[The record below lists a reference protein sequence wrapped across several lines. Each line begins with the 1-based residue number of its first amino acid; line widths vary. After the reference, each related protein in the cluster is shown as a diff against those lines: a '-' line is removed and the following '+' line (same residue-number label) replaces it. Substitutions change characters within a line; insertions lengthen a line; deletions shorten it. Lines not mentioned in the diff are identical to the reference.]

1 MSIALS
7 FKTLQKC
14 RKIADF
20 ASSTSSMQTIQV
32 ETRQIIVVPEAARK
46 MRLEDFLLA
55 HFSHLSKMYLR
66 DLVNRELC
74 EVNGRW
80 ENIGRRLLPND
91 LVEIV
96 IDTTRETAML
106 PEKMPLDI
114 IFEDEHLIALN
125 KPVGMLVHPSHRENR
140 GTLLNGLADYLNPHK
155 PTLTTPA
162 IRPGLP
168 HRLDKDT
175 SGILVVAKTKLAHR
189 NLTRAFMRKQADKR
203 YLAVV
208 SGHPT
213 AESGEID
220 APIGRDAEAKLW
232 KVMPDGKPALSR
244 YKVLKRFD
252 SCSLVELEPV
262 TGRTNQLRVHLEHI
276 GHPVIGDVVRG
287 GGERDRLYLHAHKLS
302 VPHPAEHGRRVEV
315 EAPMPT
321 EFSFLIDRHRATS
334 P

>member
-1 MSIALS
+1 M
-7 FKTLQKC
+7 
-14 RKIADF
+14 
-20 ASSTSSMQTIQV
+20 
-32 ETRQIIVVPEAARK
+32 ETRQIIVVPETARK

-55 HFSHLSKMYLR
+55 HFSRLSKMYLR
-66 DLVNRELC
+66 EIVNRELC

-96 IDTTRETAML
+96 VDPERETAML

-114 IFEDEHLIALN
+114 IFEDEQIIALN
-125 KPVGMLVHPSHRENR
+125 KPARVLVHPSHRENR
-140 GTLLNGLADYLNPHK
+140 GTLLNGLAYYLNPHE

-175 SGILVVAKTKLAHR
+175 SGVLVVAKTKLAQR
-189 NLTRAFMRKQADKR
+189 NLTRAFMRKHVDKR

-208 SGHPT
+208 VGCPDR
-213 AESGEID
+213 ESGEIE

-232 KVMPDGKPALSR
+232 KVMSEGKDALSR
-244 YKVLKRFD
+244 YRVVERSD
-252 SCSLVELEPV
+252 GHSLVELEPV
-262 TGRTNQLRVHLEHI
+262 TGRTNQLRIHCQHL
-276 GHPVIGDVVRG
+276 GHPILGDHQRG
-287 GGERDRLYLHAHKLS
+287 GGTHDRLYLHAHTITI
-302 VPHPAEHGRRVEV
+302 PHPISNVRLTF

-321 EFSFLIDRHRATS
+321 EFDLLVKTANSTGHA

>member
-1 MSIALS
+1 
-7 FKTLQKC
+7 
-14 RKIADF
+14 
-20 ASSTSSMQTIQV
+20 MQTIQV
-32 ETRQIIVVPEAARK
+32 KTRQIIVVPEAARK

-80 ENIGRRLLPND
+80 ENIGRRLRPND

-140 GTLLNGLADYLNPHK
+140 GTLLNGLTYYLNRHEVS
-155 PTLTTPA
+155 LTTPA

-175 SGILVVAKTKLAHR
+175 SGILVIAKTKLAHR
-189 NLTRAFMRKQADKR
+189 NLTRAFMRKQAEKR

-208 SGHPT
+208 AGYPVQ
-213 AESGEID
+213 ESGEID
-220 APIGRDAEAKLW
+220 APIGRDADARLW
-232 KVMPDGKPALSR
+232 KVMPDGKAALSR

-252 SCSLVELEPV
+252 ASSLVELEPV
-262 TGRTNQLRVHLEHI
+262 TGRTNQLRVHLEYI
-276 GHPVIGDVVRG
+276 GHPILGDHARG
-287 GGERDRLYLHAHKLS
+287 GGEGDRLYLHAHKLAI
-302 VPHPAEHGRRVEV
+302 PHPAEFARRVEFV
-315 EAPMPT
+315 APMPV
-321 EFSFLIDRHRATS
+321 EFSSLIDRYEATS
-334 P
+334 RRS

>member
-1 MSIALS
+1 
-7 FKTLQKC
+7 
-14 RKIADF
+14 
-20 ASSTSSMQTIQV
+20 MQTNYV

-66 DLVNRELC
+66 DIVNRELC

-162 IRPGLP
+162 VRPGLP

-175 SGILVVAKTKLAHR
+175 SGVLVVAKTKLAHR
-189 NLTRAFMRKQADKR
+189 NLTRAFMRKQAQKR
-203 YLAVV
+203 YLALVV
-208 SGHPT
+208 GEPDQDG
-213 AESGEID
+213 GEID
-220 APIGRDAEAKLW
+220 APIGRDADAKLW
-232 KVMPDGKPALSR
+232 KAMADGKAALSR
-244 YKVLKRFD
+244 YKVLKRLGAI
-252 SCSLVELEPV
+252 SLLEVEPV
-262 TGRTNQLRVHLEHI
+262 TGRTNQLRIHLEHI
-276 GHPVIGDVVRG
+276 GHPILGDVVRG
-287 GGERDRLYLHAHKLS
+287 GGECDRLYLHAYKLS
-302 VPHPAEHGRRVEV
+302 VPHPAEHGRRVEF
-315 EAPMPT
+315 EAPMPA
-321 EFSFLIDRHRATS
+321 EFSSKIGGHQATS